1 MTAPAFRAEVAP
13 IEGMPHASSMALAG
27 RVTLD
32 EASAV
37 RSEILGWLTSTDASR
52 IVMELSNVEKM
63 DTSGAAVLAEAIRVG
78 QDRGQSILL
87 CSPSESVLR
96 IFRLAGFEEVL
107 RCCCA
112 DPEETHR
119 RLTS

>member
-1 MTAPAFRAEVAP
+1 MTAPAFSAEVAP

-32 EASAV
+32 EATAA
-37 RSEILGWLTSTDASR
+37 RSEILGWIRATDASR

-96 IFRLAGFEEVL
+96 IFRLAGFEDVL
-107 RCCCA
+107 RCCCS
-112 DPEETHR
+112 DSEETHR

>member
-1 MTAPAFRAEVAP
+1 MTAPAFHAAVKP
-13 IEGMPHASSMALAG
+13 IEGLPQASTMTLAG

-32 EASAV
+32 EASAA
-37 RSEILGWLTSTDASR
+37 RDEILGWLASTDAER
-52 IVMELSNVEKM
+52 IVMELSSVEKM

-78 QDRGQSILL
+78 QDRGQRILL
-87 CSPSESVLR
+87 CSPSESVLK
-96 IFRLAGFEEVL
+96 IFQLAGFEEVL
-107 RCCCA
+107 QCCCA